1 MLRPIHP
8 ENYPVLAD
16 GTALCNTVLKRLR
29 RIVFFGWNEWW
40 GRGIFP
46 QLPHPTLKIDSA
58 VDEKPRSVH
67 ANTSNFGLLPLAV
80 DNKEVMH
87 KKFHLH
93 LISDSTGETVS
104 SVARASLA
112 QFETI
117 EAEEHIWPLVRTKG
131 QLEKIIANLDSH
143 PGVVMFTLVESDMRE
158 TLRQACA
165 KRGLP
170 CIPILG
176 HVVRELS
183 NYLGE
188 EATGH
193 SGAQYEMSEDYFA
206 RIDAINFALE
216 HDDGQ
221 ATWELEESDI
231 VIVGPSRTS
240 KSPTCVYLAYRGY
253 KAANVPYVPGVD
265 LPDNI
270 VTLKQPLVVGLTISD
285 DRLIEIRT
293 SRLTAMQQDTNT
305 DYVNEERVQ
314 DEIETSKKLFR
325 QQSWP
330 VIDVTRRSVEE
341 TATLIIQYRQ
351 RQVEK
356 RRAPKEDKA

>member
-1 MLRPIHP
+1 
-8 ENYPVLAD
+8 
-16 GTALCNTVLKRLR
+16 
-29 RIVFFGWNEWW
+29 
-40 GRGIFP
+40 
-46 QLPHPTLKIDSA
+46 
-58 VDEKPRSVH
+58 
-67 ANTSNFGLLPLAV
+67 
-80 DNKEVMH
+80 MH
-87 KKFHLH
+87 KTFHLH
-93 LISDSTGETVS
+93 LVSDSTGETVS
-104 SVARASLA
+104 SVARAALA
-112 QFETI
+112 QFTQVNS
-117 EAEEHIWPLVRTKG
+117 EEHIWPLVRTKG
-131 QLEKIIANLDSH
+131 QLEKIITALDTY
-143 PGVVMFTLVESDMRE
+143 PGVVMFTLVDAEMRE
-158 TLRQACA
+158 TLRQAAA

-188 EATGH
+188 EATGN

-221 ATWELEESDI
+221 ATWELEESDV

-240 KSPTCVYLAYRGY
+240 KSPTCVYLAYRGL
-253 KAANVPYVPGVD
+253 KAANVPYVPNCP
-265 LPDNI
+265 LPENL
-270 VTLKQPLVVGLTISD
+270 TNLKQPLVVGLTISD

-305 DYVNEERVQ
+305 DYVSEEHVQ
-314 DEIETSKKLFR
+314 AEIETSKKLFR
-325 QQSWP
+325 QQNWP

-341 TATLIIQYRQ
+341 TATLIIQYRA

-356 RRAPKEDKA
+356 RGRPAEPAAKAE

>member
-1 MLRPIHP
+1 
-8 ENYPVLAD
+8 
-16 GTALCNTVLKRLR
+16 
-29 RIVFFGWNEWW
+29 
-40 GRGIFP
+40 
-46 QLPHPTLKIDSA
+46 
-58 VDEKPRSVH
+58 
-67 ANTSNFGLLPLAV
+67 
-80 DNKEVMH
+80 MH

-93 LISDSTGETVS
+93 LVSDSTGETVS

-112 QFETI
+112 QFEHV
-117 EAEEHIWPLVRTKG
+117 EAIEHIWPLVRTRG
-131 QLEKIIANLDSH
+131 QLEKIIANLAQH
-143 PGVVMFTLVESDMRE
+143 PGVVMFTLVDADMRE
-158 TLRQACA
+158 TLRQAAA
-165 KRGLP
+165 KHGLP
-170 CIPILG
+170 CIPVLG

-183 NYLGE
+183 NYLDE

-193 SGAQYEMSEDYFA
+193 TGAQYEMSEDYFA
-206 RIDAINFALE
+206 RIDAINYALE

-221 ATWELEESDI
+221 ATWELEQADV

-240 KSPTCVYLAYRGY
+240 KSPTCVYLAYRGL

-265 LPDNI
+265 LPENI

-293 SRLTAMQQDTNT
+293 SRLHAMQQEANT

-314 DEIETSKKLFR
+314 DEIETSKRLFR
-325 QQSWP
+325 QQGWP

-351 RQVEK
+351 RQIDK
-356 RRAPKEDKA
+356 RREKKGE